1 MITIISPA
9 KSLDFERESLTSKYT
24 MPEFLDDTFLLIDIL
39 KEYSPEDISS
49 LMKISP
55 KLGELN
61 FYRYQNFN
69 NDFKKD
75 TKQALF
81 AFNGDVYKGI
91 DAYSYNVED
100 INFAQNHLRILSGLF
115 GILKPLDLIK
125 EYRLEMGIKLK
136 NSKGK
141 DLYSFWGN
149 KITRKIE
156 EDIMSSKENA
166 ILNLASE
173 EYSKVINR
181 DILKNSKV
189 YDVVFKEKKNGVYKI
204 IAIYAKKARGT
215 MASYIIK
222 NKIDSIEEVKNFD
235 EDGYEYR
242 EDLSSESTLVFTRE
256 I

>member
-9 KSLDFERESLTSKYT
+9 KSLDFEREPLTSKYT

>member
-100 INFAQNHLRILSGLF
+100 INFAQNHLRILSGLY

-156 EDIMSSKENA
+156 EDIMSSKENV

-242 EDLSSESTLVFTRE
+242 EDLSSESILVFTRE
-256 I
+256 L